1 MADDV
6 SARNARGTRPM
17 LELAAESIAAVS
29 GVAETVVDV
38 LHGRALRHYADA
50 LRQYLAIRVGTV
62 EAANAALGEVRAV
75 VAAREADEL
84 VKPPGIRARLYR
96 IARAVAAS
104 RKPDEIDRAA
114 LPWRPVRID
123 APGGQ
128 SLGIGKLRIELSVKE
143 AELLELRYARE
154 LDPAEIAHVLD
165 ATAEEV
171 EQKLE
176 AARVQARFM
185 LGASPAAD
193 LAPVLIEAFA
203 LEMGADTVELEERE
217 AIPAGTVV
225 GGRYEIDSRVGSGSF
240 ADVYRAKDTEVPGH
254 VVALKLLHQA
264 SLSEHARGRALREL
278 HLIASV
284 FHPSVVQFKDHG
296 WWEQRLWFVMPWY
309 EGETLEARI
318 DRQPLDRSEA
328 RRIFTQLA
336 EALATM
342 HAVGIRHQD
351 VKPDNIFL
359 ARIGHAGGA
368 GEQVLPVLLDL
379 GVAAKEAEMIVAG
392 TPTYFAPEVA
402 AQFASGPKLYSISSK
417 SDVFSLALALR
428 NSLEPSTQDD
438 VPAGAVEHFIEHRSQ
453 HPPDLPAAEDLAF
466 LRPSFERWLSVNP
479 NERPTAEQLAAEMSI
494 LTRPE
499 ERREKRNKLLR
510 WLVPSVIA
518 IAVAF
523 GAVIYVLNRET
534 ALERLE
540 AERARTEA
548 ADALAD
554 LGQESERRQAL
565 EEDVERIR
573 ENLSQSRLSREQL
586 TDRLAET
593 EGQRNQARI
602 LAARQ
607 QRVAAS
613 LRDDLASSRAE
624 TDRVRGELGTARS
637 ELTVERARVADLG
650 TQLERARDEIASM
663 RDELNETHAEA
674 DRLRNRVTEIE
685 AEAATLRSQRESER
699 ARGDVLERRIA
710 EAESARTRAEADL
723 EAARRRIATLERELA
738 RRGAGGG
745 EAGGDPGGES
755 PGTEPAPT
763 DPEPPAPGG

>member
-1 MADDV
+1 MPDDV
-6 SARNARGTRPM
+6 SAQKARGTRPL

-38 LHGRALRHYADA
+38 LHNRALRHYADA
-50 LRQYLAIRVGTV
+50 LRQYLAIRLGSV
-62 EAANAALGEVRAV
+62 EAASAALGEVRAV

-96 IARAVAAS
+96 IAREVAAS
-104 RKPDEIDRAA
+104 RKPEKVERAL
-114 LPWRPVRID
+114 LPWRAIRAD
-123 APGGQ
+123 APREHAE
-128 SLGIGKLRIELSVKE
+128 GIGRLRIELSEKE

-154 LDPAEIAHVLD
+154 LDPIEIAHVLD
-165 ATAEEV
+165 VTNEEV
-171 EQKLE
+171 HQKLD
-176 AARVQARFM
+176 AACVQARFM
-185 LGASPAAD
+185 LGAGPAVD
-193 LAPVLIEAFA
+193 LAPALLEAFA
-203 LEMGADTVELEERE
+203 LDTRADTVELEERE

-225 GGRYEIDSRVGSGSF
+225 GGRYEIESRVGSGAF

-284 FHPSVVQFKDHG
+284 FHPSIVQFKDHG
-296 WWEQRLWFVMPWY
+296 WWERRLWFVMPWY

-318 DRQPLDRSEA
+318 QRQPLDRPEA

-351 VKPDNIFL
+351 VKPDNILL

-402 AQFASGPKLYSISSK
+402 AQFATGPKLHSISSK

-428 NSLEPSTQDD
+428 NSLEPSTSDD

-453 HPPDLPAAEDLAF
+453 HPPDLPVSEDLAF
-466 LRPSFERWLSVNP
+466 LRGSFQRWLAVDPS
-479 NERPTAEQLAAEMSI
+479 ERPTAEQLAAELSI

-510 WLVPSVIA
+510 WIVPTGIA
-518 IAVAF
+518 IAITF
-523 GAVIYVLNRET
+523 GAVVYVLDREA
-534 ALERLE
+534 ALERRE
-540 AERARTEA
+540 AERARLEA
-548 ADALAD
+548 ADAIAD

-565 EEDVERIR
+565 EADVERIR

-593 EGQRNQARI
+593 EGERNQARI
-602 LAARQ
+602 FAARQ
-607 QRVAAS
+607 QRVAAA
-613 LRDDLASSRAE
+613 LRQDLATSRAE
-624 TDRVRGELGTARS
+624 TDRVRGELG
-637 ELTVERARVADLG
+637 VERARSADLA
-650 TQLERARDEIASM
+650 TQLERARDEIATL

-674 DRLRNRVTEIE
+674 DRLRNRVSEIE
-685 AEAATLRSQRESER
+685 AEAATLRSQLESER
-699 ARGDVLERRIA
+699 ARATVLERRIA
-710 EAESARTRAEADL
+710 EAEAARTRAEADL
-723 EAARRRIATLERELA
+723 DAARRRIATLERQLA
-738 RRGAGGG
+738 RASGGGAGGT
-745 EAGGDPGGES
+745 DPGGEPD
-755 PGTEPAPT
+755 PGTEPTTPPE
-763 DPEPPAPGG
+763 PEPPPPEG